1 MKQVIISYTL
11 EKENTSKKFFIYI
24 FLYYLV
30 FLFLNNSF
38 SQTDTVNTKD
48 TLLNKIDTSKQVI
61 SDIEDIIY
69 YSAEDSAIF
78 DIDSQI
84 VYLYNKAILEY
95 KDLKLQAGVIIYNRN
110 TNILYSHGIQDS
122 VNKTKYVQTP
132 LMFQGNEKYEGLKL
146 SYNFRTQQGVITKG
160 YKEAEVGYYIGEK
173 IKRVTPEV
181 YFIKD
186 GLYTTAVDKEDPE
199 YYFFSPYIKVIPSD
213 KVIAQ
218 SVFLYIEGVP
228 VFWVPFA
235 IFPDRKGRSS
245 GIITP
250 TYGNDS
256 RYGVYLAKLGYYWA
270 INDYFDF
277 AITGSAFT
285 KGRFDL
291 NSRFRYALK
300 YNFSGSIEAGFSKI
314 NLGEKKDLDK
324 YSSTEWSI
332 SLVHNQIINPTTSL
346 NGNLNFVSGKS
357 YYDNSTNNYDIL
369 LRQNAIS
376 NLTFSKFWEETPYSL
391 SLNYYRDQNLIN
403 GDRYES
409 FPSIL
414 FNVSEFYPFRRA
426 NLPVLSVGKFY
437 EDISFSYNFNARYDK
452 SKRTITNALGQDSVL
467 SDSRPG
473 AKHYITVNYAP
484 RFSDFNIRTFIN
496 YTELWYI
503 KSIEKE
509 FNPVDSS
516 VITKEIDGFKPV
528 RYFNM
533 GVSLNTKLIGIF
545 SPNLFGIT
553 GIRHTITPSIT
564 YNFTPDFSSNFF
576 GYYGSYTDAQGRIIK
591 YSKFEKE
598 IFGGAPFGENQSI
611 GFNIGNLFEMKVKEN
626 DTTENKFQLFNF
638 NASINYNFA
647 ADSLKWSDLRT
658 DFRTQIGGLLNIAG
672 GATFNLY
679 KFDPTVNARVNKF
692 LISTDGKLADVTNVN
707 FNISTSFNFEIT
719 SKKDTIQKE
728 IDEIN
733 YKIPISG
740 TLNYNYSQS
749 KPNPNY
755 TFKSSNI
762 SGGIN
767 FSISENW
774 RFTFSTSYDILSKKI
789 SAPYFSAY
797 RDLKS
802 WELLFDWYPTGQYS
816 GFRLEIRIKAP
827 QLRDIRVTKQTNT
840 RGVY

>member
-1 MKQVIISYTL
+1 MKQDNKSNNTK
-11 EKENTSKKFFIYI
+11 EKLYI
-24 FLYYLV
+24 RKWILLI
-30 FLFLNNSF
+30 LFLLQCVLLDKIFAQSDTTNS
-38 SQTDTVNTKD
+38 KD
-48 TLLNKIDTSKQVI
+48 TILNKIDTSKQVL
-61 SDIEDIIY
+61 SDVEDIIY
-69 YSAEDSAIF
+69 YSAIDSAIF
-78 DIDSQI
+78 DIDNQT
-84 VYLYNKAILEY
+84 VYLYNKALLEY
-95 KDLKLQAGVIIYNRN
+95 KDLKLQAGVIIYDRK
-110 TNILYSHGIQDS
+110 TNILRSYGIPDS
-122 VNKTKYVQTP
+122 INPEKYTQTP
-132 LMFQGNEKYEGLKL
+132 LMFQGNEKYEGFKL
-146 SYNFRTQQGVITKG
+146 SYNFRTKQGVITKG
-160 YKEAEVGYYIGEK
+160 YSEAEVGYYIGEK
-173 IKRVTPEV
+173 IKRITPDV

-186 GLYTTAVDKEDPE
+186 GLYTTAVDRNDPE
-199 YYFFSPYIKVIPSD
+199 YYFFSPYMKVIPSN

-245 GIITP
+245 GIIPP

-256 RYGVYLAKLGYYWA
+256 KYGVYLSKLGYYWA
-270 INDYFDF
+270 INDYLDF
-277 AITGSAFT
+277 AIMGSAFT
-285 KGRFDL
+285 KGRFDI

-300 YNFSGSIEAGFSKI
+300 YNFNGSIEAGFSKI

-332 SLVHNQIINPTTSL
+332 SLLHNQIINPTTTL

-376 NLTFSKFWEETPYSL
+376 NLTFSKFWEETPFSL
-391 SLNYYRDQNLIN
+391 TLNYYRDQNLIN

-414 FNVSEFYPFRRA
+414 FNISEIYPFRKSIVPI
-426 NLPVLSVGKFY
+426 LGEGKFY
-437 EDISFSYNFNARYDK
+437 EDISFSYNLNGRYDK
-452 SKRTITNALGQDSVL
+452 SKRTIKNSLGQDSVYT
-467 SDSRPG
+467 DSRPG
-473 AKHYITVNYAP
+473 AKHYISVNYAP
-484 RFSDFNIRTFIN
+484 RFSNFNIRAFIN
-496 YTELWYI
+496 YTELWYL

-509 FNPVDSS
+509 FNPLDST
-516 VITKEIDGFKPV
+516 VKTNEIEGFKSV

-533 GVSLNTKLIGIF
+533 GVSLNTKFIGIF
-545 SPNLFGIT
+545 SPRVFGIT

-564 YNFTPDFSSNFF
+564 YYFSPDFSKDFF
-576 GYYGSYTDAQGRIIK
+576 GYYGSYIDAQGRVIK
-591 YSKFEKE
+591 YSKFERE

-611 GFNIGNLFEMKVKEN
+611 GINLGNLFEMKVQEN

-638 NASINYNFA
+638 NAGINYNFA
-647 ADSLKWSDLRT
+647 ADSMKWSELRT

-692 LISTDGKLADVTNVN
+692 LINTDGKLADITNVN
-707 FNISTSFNFEIT
+707 FNISTSFTFGFK
-719 SKKDTIQKE
+719 SKIDTTQNASE
-728 IDEIN
+728 EIN
-733 YKIPISG
+733 YNIPISG
-740 TLNYNYSQS
+740 TLNYNFSQS
-749 KPNPNY
+749 RPNPNY
-755 TFKSSNI
+755 TYKSSNI

-774 RFTFSTSYDILSKKI
+774 RFTFSTSYDIVNEKI

-816 GFRLEIRIKAP
+816 GFKLEIRIKAP
-827 QLRDIRVTKQTNT
+827 QLRDIKVTKQTNT